1 VSAIVRIVSL
11 PELDALLATEGPA
24 RAGGVLR
31 IGEMPGGAAID
42 VPYTVIRGEP
52 GPTVWVMAARDGD
65 EVHASLVAMRLQ
77 RALDPSSLRGAVVV
91 LPIGNVPGFGVLSRE
106 HPLAPTYLESQMD
119 DEYFDVISER
129 GGRFVDLHS
138 AGVPS
143 DTVDWALFVEGDET
157 GAAMARAYGSPF
169 VYAHRMG
176 GGEGPDPGLLDG
188 ALFVRASRAG
198 VPSILIEAGGGL
210 PPPPTTVDRAFG
222 GVWNVLRELGTI
234 DEEPQPTG
242 APRVLHG
249 FRIVTPSRG
258 GFFEDGIALGQEV
271 AVGDRLATIVDP
283 HGEVVEEILA
293 PVAGVVLTVPV
304 NPAAGTG
311 TWAYEIGW

>member
-1 VSAIVRIVSL
+1 MSL
-11 PELDALLATEGPA
+11 NELDGLLEGGAPA
-24 RAGGVLR
+24 RATGMLR
-31 IGEMPGGAAID
+31 LGEMPGGSAID
-42 VPYTVIRGEP
+42 VPYTVIRGQP

-77 RALDPSSLRGAVVV
+77 RALEPGAVRGTLVV
-91 LPIGNVPGFGVLSRE
+91 MPIGNVPGFGVLSRE

-119 DEYFDVISER
+119 DRYFEVISER

-143 DTVDWALFVEGDET
+143 DTVDWTLFVETDET
-157 GAAMARAYGSPF
+157 GAAMARAYGSSF
-169 VYAHRMG
+169 VYGHRMG

-188 ALFVRASRAG
+188 ALFVRLSQAG
-198 VPSILIEAGGGL
+198 VRSILIEAGGGL
-210 PPPPTTVDRAFG
+210 PPRPATVDRAFA
-222 GVWNVLRELGTI
+222 GVWNVLRTLGTI
-234 DEEPQPTG
+234 DEEPEPTDE
-242 APRVLHG
+242 PRVLHG

-258 GFFEDGIALGQEV
+258 GFFEDGVALGDEV
-271 AVGDRLATIVDP
+271 VAGQRLATVVDA

-293 PVAGVVLTVPV
+293 PVAGAVLTVPV

-311 TWAYEIGW
+311 TGAYEIGW

>member
-1 VSAIVRIVSL
+1 VSL
-11 PELDALLATEGPA
+11 IELDGLLAGSAPTRGT
-24 RAGGVLR
+24 GTLR
-31 IGEMPGGAAID
+31 LGEMPGGSAID
-42 VPYTVIRGEP
+42 VPYTIVRGEP

-77 RALDPSSLRGAVVV
+77 RALEPSEVRGTVVV
-91 LPIGNVPGFGVLSRE
+91 MPIGNVPGFGVLSRE

-119 DEYFDVISER
+119 DRYFDVISER

-143 DTVDWALFVEGDET
+143 DTVDWTLFVDGDEV
-157 GAAMARAYGSPF
+157 GADMARAYGSPF
-169 VYAHRMG
+169 AYEHRMG

-188 ALFVRASRAG
+188 ALFVRLSQAG

-210 PPPPTTVDRAFG
+210 PPPAATVERAFA
-222 GVWNVLRELGTI
+222 GVWNVLRTLGTI
-234 DEEPQPTG
+234 DEEPETTPAT
-242 APRVLHG
+242 RLLHG

-258 GFFEDGIALGQEV
+258 GFFEGGVALGAEV
-271 AVGDRLATIVDP
+271 TAGQRMAKVVDAY
-283 HGEVVEEILA
+283 GEVVEEILA

>member
-1 VSAIVRIVSL
+1 VSL
-11 PELDALLATEGPA
+11 TELDAVLAGTGPG
-24 RAGGVLR
+24 RTAGTLR
-31 IGEMPGGAAID
+31 LGEMPGGAAID
-42 VPYTVIRGEP
+42 VPYTAIRGAP

-77 RALDPSSLRGAVVV
+77 RALDPSLMHGTVIVM
-91 LPIGNVPGFGVLSRE
+91 PIGNVPGFGVLSRE
-106 HPLAPTYLESQMD
+106 HPLAPTYLESQMED
-119 DEYFDVISER
+119 SYFRLISER

-143 DTVDWALFVEGDET
+143 DTVDWTLFVEDDEL
-157 GAAMARAYGSPF
+157 GASMARAYGSPF
-169 VYAHRMG
+169 VYEHRMG
-176 GGEGPDPGLLDG
+176 GGEGPDSGLLDG
-188 ALFVRASRAG
+188 ALFVRLSRSG

-210 PPPPTTVDRAFG
+210 PPPPATVDRAFE
-222 GVWNVLRELGTI
+222 GVWNVLRTLGTI
-234 DEEPQPTG
+234 DEEPRPTE

-249 FRIVTPSRG
+249 FRIVTPTRG
-258 GFFEDGIALGQEV
+258 GFFEDGVMLGEDV
-271 AVGDRLATIVDP
+271 AVGQRLATIVDA

-293 PVAGVVLTVPV
+293 PVAGAVLTVPV

>member
-1 VSAIVRIVSL
+1 L
-11 PELDALLATEGPA
+11 TELDGLLAGRVPA
-24 RAGGVLR
+24 RAIGMLR
-31 IGEMPGGAAID
+31 LGEMPGGSAID
-42 VPYTVIRGEP
+42 VPYTVVRGEP

-65 EVHASLVAMRLQ
+65 EVHASLVAMGLQ
-77 RALDPSSLRGAVVV
+77 RALDPGAVRGTVV
-91 LPIGNVPGFGVLSRE
+91 VMPIGNVPGFGVLSRE

-119 DEYFDVISER
+119 DRFFDVISER

-143 DTVDWALFVEGDET
+143 DTVDWTLFVDGDET
-157 GAAMARAYGSPF
+157 GVAMARAYGSPF
-169 VYAHRMG
+169 VYEHRMG

-188 ALFVRASRAG
+188 ALFVRLSQGG

-210 PPPPTTVDRAFG
+210 PPSPATVDRGFD
-222 GVWNVLRELGTI
+222 GVWNVLRTLGTI
-234 DEEPQPTG
+234 DEEPVATA

-258 GFFEDGIALGQEV
+258 GFFEDGVALGEEV
-271 AVGDRLATIVDP
+271 AVGQRLATVVDA

-293 PVAGVVLTVPV
+293 PAAGVVLTVPV

>member
-1 VSAIVRIVSL
+1 VSL
-11 PELDALLATEGPA
+11 IGLDGLLADAAPTRGT
-24 RAGGVLR
+24 GTLR
-31 IGEMPGGAAID
+31 LGEMPGGSAID
-42 VPYTVIRGEP
+42 VPYTIVRGEP

-77 RALDPSSLRGAVVV
+77 RALEPSEVRGTVVV
-91 LPIGNVPGFGVLSRE
+91 MPIGNVPGFGVLSRE

-119 DEYFDVISER
+119 DRYFDLISER

-143 DTVDWALFVEGDET
+143 DTVDWTLFVDGDEV
-157 GAAMARAYGSPF
+157 GADMARAYGSPF
-169 VYAHRMG
+169 VYEHRMG

-188 ALFVRASRAG
+188 ALFVRLSQAG

-210 PPPPTTVDRAFG
+210 PPPAATVDRAFA
-222 GVWNVLRELGTI
+222 GVWNVLRTLGTI
-234 DEEPQPTG
+234 DEEPETTPAT
-242 APRVLHG
+242 RLLHG

-258 GFFEDGIALGQEV
+258 GFFEDGVALGAEV
-271 AVGDRLATIVDP
+271 TAGQRLAKVVNAY
-283 HGEVVEEILA
+283 GEVVEEILA

>member
-1 VSAIVRIVSL
+1 MSL
-11 PELDALLATEGPA
+11 TDLDELLAGGPPV
-24 RAGGVLR
+24 RATGTFRL
-31 IGEMPGGAAID
+31 GEMPGGSVID
-42 VPYTVIRGEP
+42 VPYTVVRGEP

-77 RALDPSSLRGAVVV
+77 RALDPNVVRGTVAVM
-91 LPIGNVPGFGVLSRE
+91 PIGNVPGFGVLSRE

-119 DEYFDVISER
+119 HRYFELMSER

-143 DTVDWALFVEGDET
+143 DTVDWTLFVEGDDL

-169 VYAHRMG
+169 VYEHRIG

-188 ALFVRASRAG
+188 ALFVRLSHAG

-210 PPPPTTVDRAFG
+210 PPHPTTVDRAFE
-222 GVWNVLRELGTI
+222 GVWNVLRRLGTI
-234 DEEPQPTG
+234 AEEPKPT
-242 APRVLHG
+242 ATPRMLHG
-249 FRIVTPSRG
+249 FRIVTSSRG
-258 GFFEDGIALGQEV
+258 GFFEDGVALGADV
-271 AVGDRLATIVDP
+271 TVGQRLASVVDA

-293 PVAGVVLTVPV
+293 PAAGVVLTVPV

>member
-1 VSAIVRIVSL
+1 VSL
-11 PELDALLATEGPA
+11 TELDELLAGGPPV
-24 RAGGVLR
+24 RATGTLR
-31 IGEMPGGAAID
+31 LGELPGGSAID
-42 VPYTVIRGEP
+42 VPYTVVRGEP

-77 RALDPSSLRGAVVV
+77 RSLEPSAIRGTVVV
-91 LPIGNVPGFGVLSRE
+91 MPIGNVPGFGVLSRE

-119 DEYFDVISER
+119 DSYFDLIAER
-129 GGRFVDLHS
+129 GGSFIDLHS

-143 DTVDWALFVEGDET
+143 DTVDWTLFVDGDER

-169 VYAHRMG
+169 AYEHRMG

-188 ALFVRASRAG
+188 ALFVRLSQAG

-210 PPPPTTVDRAFG
+210 PPSPATVDRAFA
-222 GVWNVLRELGTI
+222 GVRNVLRGIGTL
-234 DEEPQPTG
+234 DEAPEPT
-242 APRVLHG
+242 AEPRLLHG
-249 FRIVTPSRG
+249 FRIVTPTRG
-258 GFFEDGIALGQEV
+258 GFFEDGAALGDEV
-271 AVGDRLATIVDP
+271 VVGQRLATVVDAY
-283 HGEVVEEILA
+283 GEIVEEILA
-293 PVAGVVLTVPV
+293 PVAGVILTVPV

>member
-1 VSAIVRIVSL
+1 MSL
-11 PELDALLATEGPA
+11 DDLDRLLAGDGPT
-24 RAGGVLR
+24 RSTGTIRL
-31 IGEMPGGAAID
+31 GEMPGGSAID
-42 VPYTVIRGEP
+42 VPYTLVRGEP
-52 GPTVWVMAARDGD
+52 GSTVWVMAARDGD

-77 RALDPSSLRGAVVV
+77 RALEPEVVRGTLVVM
-91 LPIGNVPGFGVLSRE
+91 PIGNVPGFGVLSRE

-119 DEYFDVISER
+119 DRYFDVISER
-129 GGRFVDLHS
+129 GGCFIDLHS

-143 DTVDWALFVEGDET
+143 DTVDWTLFVDGDET

-169 VYAHRMG
+169 VYEHRMG

-188 ALFVRASRAG
+188 ALFVRLSQAG

-210 PPPPTTVDRAFG
+210 PPPPATVDRAFA
-222 GVWNVLRELGTI
+222 GVWNVLRTLGTI
-234 DEEPQPTG
+234 GEEPESTPE
-242 APRVLHG
+242 PHVLHG

-258 GFFEDGIALGQEV
+258 GFFEDGVAPGDEVEVGQ
-271 AVGDRLATIVDP
+271 RLATIVDA
-283 HGEVVEEILA
+283 HGEIVEEVLA
-293 PVAGVVLTVPV
+293 PVGGTVLTIPV